1 MTTINESA
9 TSLMEIVND
18 VLDFSKIESGKLEL
32 ILKVKLYKLTNQV
45 INLFKFQA
53 NKKNITLILNID
65 STIPSI
71 YSSRLC
77 SIETNINELL
87 SNAIKFTHFGEI
99 RLDID
104 AVGPLDKK

>member
-32 ILKVKLYKLTNQV
+32 ILKSKPVHKTNQV

-53 NKKNITLILNID
+53 NKKI
-65 STIPSI
+65 
-71 YSSRLC
+71 
-77 SIETNINELL
+77 
-87 SNAIKFTHFGEI
+87 
-99 RLDID
+99 
-104 AVGPLDKK
+104 